1 MAFTED
7 KLSPIR
13 WVSSVSN
20 PSSSQMVYV
29 KSPSK
34 FDYELEDVSESDAG
48 RTEDGNMQKMR
59 IGQVNKINAE
69 WQNISTDDA
78 KTLMQMFNA
87 EYFYVNFLDPFSGT
101 YHTEYM
107 YRGNISA
114 SMYSNWNSTK
124 STGLGGGVWTISFS
138 LIRVSGGSMIS
149 TS

>member
-13 WVSSVSN
+13 WIATVN
-20 PSSSQMVYV
+20 PSTTEQRTYV

-48 RTEDGNMQKMR
+48 RTEDGFMHKMR
-59 IGQVNKINAE
+59 IGQVNKLLME
-69 WQNISTDDA
+69 WQNISTTDA
-78 KTLMQMFNA
+78 KTLMQMFQP
-87 EYFYVNFLDPFSGT
+87 EYFYVNFLDPYSGT

-114 SMYSNWNSTK
+114 SMYSNWNSGKT
-124 STGLGGGVWTISFS
+124 TGTGGGVWTLSFN
-138 LIRVSGGSMIS
+138 LIKVNGGTMIS
-149 TS
+149 A